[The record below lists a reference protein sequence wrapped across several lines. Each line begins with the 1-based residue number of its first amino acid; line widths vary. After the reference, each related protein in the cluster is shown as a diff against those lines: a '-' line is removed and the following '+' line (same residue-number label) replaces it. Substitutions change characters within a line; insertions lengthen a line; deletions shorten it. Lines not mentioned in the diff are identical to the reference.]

1 MVDLKVTTICK
12 SDSKI
17 RPSYVRYLGFGEQGS
32 KAPERPS
39 TYWASSY
46 TLKFILWFNLLKR
59 ERITYGFL
67 CDQI

>member
-39 TYWASSY
+39 TY
-46 TLKFILWFNLLKR
+46 
-59 ERITYGFL
+59 
-67 CDQI
+67 